1 VVASLQSEKL
11 KMEELLGI
19 IQEKVTTLEGNHAE
33 AINENSSLRQSLI
46 TNEDHLKLAT
56 ERFQRMKSE
65 YDEVIDSF
73 YSFCIP
79 YIIVY
84 MYSFLGCDRY
94 YRPELAD

>member
-1 VVASLQSEKL
+1 MVASLQSEKL
-11 KMEELLGI
+11 KMEELLGT

-46 TNEDHLKLAT
+46 TNEDHLKLAA

-79 YIIVY
+79 DLNVY
-84 MYSFLGCDRY
+84 MYSFLGCGRY
-94 YRPELAD
+94 YRPEHAA